1 MDSAIPTA
9 VLTSSNPVITITVRV
24 SDNGDPIQYL
34 QQNITL
40 LVTNIQVVAAEL
52 PSVALD
58 NLDVAEDSDVGTIIG
73 TLYNVNQSVEDNI
86 IFEFEN
92 NPGAFFSI
100 KDNKH
105 LVLEKSLAD
114 YAGTSV
120 TVVIRVRNVE
130 TFEQS
135 SQEVTILIKQVDR
148 CFNNGKTCDE
158 NARCV
163 KLNATYH
170 MCNCEHGFTGDGY
183 SCLNIDDCTGEDT
196 CQNGATCVDGIDTF
210 SCICQKDFNGLRCEK
225 SLQPENP
232 CTKNPC
238 KNNAACLSE
247 DGKSYVCN
255 CAQGWTGGTCSDSI
269 DDCQNSVCFAGGQ
282 CVDKHRTYIC
292 NCAQDRTGP
301 RCQYFSSS
309 CNANACENNKT
320 NICIPLYNKD
330 NYACGKSV
338 KLTIDVPKNAD
349 LDEPEYKA
357 RMNDIILELLDRKGI
372 STTSRRR
379 KRRSADSGEVQVYV
393 ESITDNGDGTVTVSF
408 VVLNTNDIA
417 FTEEEVNDMLYKS
430 CTDLGKNCINDQYM
444 CGYIRSYLNKTATQH
459 NNSRWQHALIKF
471 NMICQALNC

>member
-1 MDSAIPTA
+1 MGSAIPTA
-9 VLTSSNPVITITVRV
+9 VLTSANPVITITVRV
-24 SDNGDPIQYL
+24 SDNGDPIEYL

-86 IFEFEN
+86 IFEFEK
-92 NPGAFFSI
+92 NPGGFFSI

-170 MCNCEHGFTGDGY
+170 MCNCEHGFTGNGY
-183 SCLNIDDCTGEDT
+183 SCLNIDDCAGEDT

-210 SCICQKDFNGLRCEK
+210 SCICQKEFNGLRCEK

-255 CAQGWTGGTCSDSI
+255 CAPGWTGGTCSDSI
-269 DDCQNSVCFAGGQ
+269 DDCQNSVCLAGGQ

-393 ESITDNGDGTVTVSF
+393 ESITDNGDATVTVSF

-430 CTDLGKNCINDQYM
+430 CTDLGKNCINDQFM
-444 CGYIRSYLNKTATQH
+444 CGYIRSYLNKTATQ
-459 NNSRWQHALIKF
+459 Q
-471 NMICQALNC
+471 